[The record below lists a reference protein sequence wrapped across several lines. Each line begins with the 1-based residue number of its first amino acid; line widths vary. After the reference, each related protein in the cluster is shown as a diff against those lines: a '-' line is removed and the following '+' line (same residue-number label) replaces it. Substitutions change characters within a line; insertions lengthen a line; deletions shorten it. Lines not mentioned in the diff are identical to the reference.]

1 LLTVATEVQMIFFR
15 ANSRFSI
22 SYKMTEFPVVG
33 GGGGLYAKTEKR
45 CISKL
50 FEVQTKLMEVQTG
63 TNSLSNGINKI

>member
-33 GGGGLYAKTEKR
+33 GGGGCML
-45 CISKL
+45 KL
-50 FEVQTKLMEVQTG
+50 KNAVFP
-63 TNSLSNGINKI
+63 NSLRYKRNWWRYKRVQILFQMA